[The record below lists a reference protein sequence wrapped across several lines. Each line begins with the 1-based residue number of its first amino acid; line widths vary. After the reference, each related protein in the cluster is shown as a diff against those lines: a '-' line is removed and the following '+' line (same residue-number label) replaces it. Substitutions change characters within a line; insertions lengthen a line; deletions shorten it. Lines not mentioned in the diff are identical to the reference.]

1 MLKKHKPLLLLGLG
15 AAVLLI
21 GGGVTA
27 YLLLVQRKPVLGDA
41 PLGSQL
47 VPQDA
52 LLTASISTDAAPW
65 QQLQLYGTP
74 ETKAALNQKLTQ
86 LHDNLV
92 TANGYNYER
101 DIQPGLSKT
110 VMIAYLESRA
120 PMPGASPGQ
129 APLFGRSLLP
139 DLIVLPMQSPTQAQQ
154 LFEKTKSQ
162 KATQFFERTY
172 KGIPIRETHKS
183 NTQNYSI
190 ALVGRFLVVT
200 NNPKITERAIDTY
213 KGGSSLAATPGY
225 LEALPKVNS
234 TTPFAQLYLNMPVFS
249 AVLAANSGR
258 NLSPEK
264 MADAQQMQGVATTV
278 TLESQGMRFQG
289 ISWLKPNSTQ
299 KYNVENTTPRLPR
312 RLPADTLF
320 MLAGSNLKQL
330 WEGFAQGTE
339 SNPLLPITPENL
351 NTALKAFLGLDFENE
366 LLPWMGDEFS
376 LALIPAS
383 PQSLT
388 LPENQASPPLGAG
401 VVLML
406 EARDRARAEATL
418 NRLDQVM
425 ATRYG
430 FQVEPTKLGNQPVV
444 SWLSPYGGV
453 SATHGWL
460 EGSIVFLTLGAP
472 IASSILPEPQVPLIQ
487 TPLFQQ
493 AVPTQPNPN
502 NGQFFLDVDRTIN
515 SSNLNLQKVLPPER
529 KLLAKAIRAIG
540 FTGAI
545 HDKRS
550 TRFDLF
556 VQLKT
561 AVIPSPTPI
570 PENPSQI
577 PGTPAAPQT
586 RPSRPSVPQIS
597 PTPSISPSVSP
608 AAQTPS
614 ISPSVSPTAQTPSI
628 SPSVSPTAQMPSISP
643 SVSPTSQASPGQ
655 SP

>member
-27 YLLLVQRKPVLGDA
+27 YWLLVQRKPVLGDA
-41 PLGSQL
+41 PVGSQL

-74 ETKAALNQKLTQ
+74 ETKAALNQQLTQ
-86 LHDNLV
+86 LQNNLL

-120 PMPGASPGQ
+120 PMPGASPGKT
-129 APLFGRSLLP
+129 PLFGRSLLP
-139 DLIVLPMQSPTQAQQ
+139 DLIVLPMQSPAQAQQ

-183 NTQNYSI
+183 NVQNYSI
-190 ALVGRFLVVT
+190 ALLGRFLVVT
-200 NNPKITERAIDTY
+200 NNPKITERVIDTS
-213 KGGSSLAATPGY
+213 KGGSSVAATPGY
-225 LEALPKVNS
+225 LEALPKVNA

-258 NLSPEK
+258 NLSPAK
-264 MADAQQMQGVATTV
+264 MAEAQQMQGVATTV

-289 ISWLKPNSTQ
+289 ISWLKPNSPQ

-320 MLAGSNLKQL
+320 MLAGGNLTQL
-330 WEGFAQGTE
+330 WEGFAQGQE
-339 SNPLLPITPENL
+339 SNPLLPITPETL
-351 NTALKAFLGLDFENE
+351 NTALKAFLGLDFEND

-383 PQSLT
+383 PESLT

-418 NRLDQVM
+418 KRLDQVM

-430 FQVEPTKLGNQPVV
+430 FQVEPTKLGDQAVV

-460 EGSIVFLTLGAP
+460 EGSVVFLTLGAP
-472 IASSILPEPQVPLIQ
+472 IANSILPEPQVPLIQ

-515 SSNLNLQKVLPPER
+515 SSNLNLQKVLPPEQ

-545 HDKRS
+545 RDKQS

-577 PGTPAAPQT
+577 QRTPVAPQI

-597 PTPSISPSVSP
+597 P
-608 AAQTPS
+608 APS

-628 SPSVSPTAQMPSISP
+628 SPSVLPIPEASP
-643 SVSPTSQASPGQ
+643 SQ

>member
-27 YLLLVQRKPVLGDA
+27 YWLLVQRKPVLGDA

-52 LLTASISTDAAPW
+52 LLTASISTDSAPW

-183 NTQNYSI
+183 NAQNYSI

-200 NNPKITERAIDTY
+200 NNPKITERVIDTY
-213 KGGSSLAATPGY
+213 KGGSSVAATPGY

-264 MADAQQMQGVATTV
+264 IADAQQMQGVATTV

-320 MLAGSNLKQL
+320 MLAGSNLRQL
-330 WEGFAQGTE
+330 WEGFAQG
-339 SNPLLPITPENL
+339 
-351 NTALKAFLGLDFENE
+351 
-366 LLPWMGDEFS
+366 
-376 LALIPAS
+376 
-383 PQSLT
+383 
-388 LPENQASPPLGAG
+388 AG
-401 VVLML
+401 V
-406 EARDRARAEATL
+406 ESTL
-418 NRLDQVM
+418 AD
-425 ATRYG
+425 Y
-430 FQVEPTKLGNQPVV
+430 
-444 SWLSPYGGV
+444 
-453 SATHGWL
+453 
-460 EGSIVFLTLGAP
+460 
-472 IASSILPEPQVPLIQ
+472 
-487 TPLFQQ
+487 
-493 AVPTQPNPN
+493 
-502 NGQFFLDVDRTIN
+502 
-515 SSNLNLQKVLPPER
+515 
-529 KLLAKAIRAIG
+529 
-540 FTGAI
+540 TGKSQYSFKGI
-545 HDKRS
+545 F
-550 TRFDLF
+550 RFRF
-556 VQLKT
+556 
-561 AVIPSPTPI
+561 
-570 PENPSQI
+570 
-577 PGTPAAPQT
+577 
-586 RPSRPSVPQIS
+586 
-597 PTPSISPSVSP
+597 
-608 AAQTPS
+608 
-614 ISPSVSPTAQTPSI
+614 
-628 SPSVSPTAQMPSISP
+628 
-643 SVSPTSQASPGQ
+643 
-655 SP
+655 

>member
-27 YLLLVQRKPVLGDA
+27 YWLLVQRKPVLGDA

-52 LLTASISTDAAPW
+52 LLTASISTDSAPW

-74 ETKAALNQKLTQ
+74 ETKAALNQQLTQ
-86 LHDNLV
+86 LQNNLL

-120 PMPGASPGQ
+120 PMPGASPGKT
-129 APLFGRSLLP
+129 PLFGRSLLP
-139 DLIVLPMQSPTQAQQ
+139 DLIVLPMQSPAQAQQ
-154 LFEKTKSQ
+154 LFEKAKSQ

-172 KGIPIRETHKS
+172 KGIPIRETYKS
-183 NTQNYSI
+183 NAQNYSI
-190 ALVGRFLVVT
+190 ALLGRFLVVT

-213 KGGSSLAATPGY
+213 KGGSSVAATPGY
-225 LEALPKVNS
+225 LEALPKVDS

-264 MADAQQMQGVATTV
+264 MAEAQQMQGVATTV
-278 TLESQGMRFQG
+278 TLESQGIRFQG
-289 ISWLKPNSTQ
+289 ISWLKPNSDQ

-351 NTALKAFLGLDFENE
+351 NTGLKAFLGLDVEND

-383 PQSLT
+383 PESLT

-418 NRLDQVM
+418 KQLDQVM

-430 FQVEPTKLGNQPVV
+430 FQVEPTKLGNQSVV

-487 TPLFQQ
+487 TPRFQQ

-515 SSNLNLQKVLPPER
+515 SSNLNLQKILSPER

-545 HDKRS
+545 RDKQS

-570 PENPSQI
+570 PENSSQI

-597 PTPSISPSVSP
+597 PAP
-608 AAQTPS
+608 A
-614 ISPSVSPTAQTPSI
+614 ISPSVSPTAQTPAI
-628 SPSVSPTAQMPSISP
+628 SPSVPPTP
-643 SVSPTSQASPGQ
+643 QASPSQ